1 MINNIHKT
9 SKVKQ
14 NLVNIK
20 GQMVNINNIAELELK
35 LFLAGTF
42 QNFWQQGGE
51 GGELKMQLS
60 PIVFI
65 LRIITPENMLG

>member
-1 MINNIHKT
+1 MIFNKHQRLEETIILKHRKMINNIHKT

-42 QNFWQQGGE
+42 QNFW
-51 GGELKMQLS
+51 
-60 PIVFI
+60 
-65 LRIITPENMLG
+65 

>member
-42 QNFWQQGGE
+42 QNFW
-51 GGELKMQLS
+51 
-60 PIVFI
+60 
-65 LRIITPENMLG
+65 